1 MNDTTNKSNVYV
13 IAEAGSNFDGKL
25 SQAKQLIDVAVGA
38 KADAVKFQLFRAAV
52 LYPDKSQPVH
62 ARVKDCELPREWIS
76 ELIAYSKSLNID
88 FLATPFDSEAI
99 NILEDSGI
107 KAYKW
112 GSSETT
118 NHRLL
123 LQVARTG
130 KPVYLSTGMCTMAD
144 IAEAVE
150 ILDGNGCPAVTILH
164 CYAVYPTAY
173 EDAHLRV
180 MDTLRNAF
188 HKPIGFSD
196 HSLGI
201 ALPIAAAAL
210 GAAVIEKHFTLDRT
224 LKGPD
229 HSYALEP
236 HELKEMVA
244 QIRNVEKALGS
255 PEKRMHADEV
265 AWGRRDGIYA
275 MRAIKSGHMLSAED
289 ILIQRPATSIPARYR
304 NSIAGMAAKSDIPQG
319 SPIYWHDIE

>member
-1 MNDTTNKSNVYV
+1 MAAKKSDGVYV

-25 SQAKQLIDVAVGA
+25 SQAKELIDIAAEA

-52 LYPDKSQPVH
+52 LYPDATQPVH
-62 ARVKDCELPREWIS
+62 ARVKEVEFPREWIG
-76 ELIAYSKSLNID
+76 ELQAHAKKRAID
-88 FLATPFDSEAI
+88 FLATPFDAEAI
-99 NILEDSGI
+99 DVLEKAGMP
-107 KAYKW
+107 AYKW

-123 LQVARTG
+123 LKVARLK

-150 ILDGNGCPAVTILH
+150 ILDENGCPETTILH
-164 CYAVYPTAY
+164 CYAVYPTEY
-173 EDAHLRV
+173 KDANLRV
-180 MDTLRNAF
+180 IDTLRRAF
-188 HKPIGFSD
+188 GKPVGFSD

-210 GAAVIEKHFTLDRT
+210 GATVIEKHFTISRK

-229 HSYALEP
+229 HSYAIEP
-236 HELKEMVA
+236 NELKEMVA
-244 QIRNVEKALGS
+244 HIRSVEQALGTDR
-255 PEKRMHADEV
+255 KAMHPDET

-275 MRAIKSGHMLSAED
+275 RRALKKGDAIRPEDLWIK
-289 ILIQRPATSIPARYR
+289 RPATSIAARYR
-304 NSIAGMAAKSDIPQG
+304 SSLVGMTAKAPLAEG
-319 SPIYWHDIE
+319 APIHWRDLE